1 MFSKGAESRFCLAG
15 CYFLCISVSLNT
27 FAHTLRGV
35 LAFEFFGMKTL
46 KNPSVNASGHLF
58 PKISVSMPNCL
69 RSGFLVCAVREQWR
83 VFLPCLTGSLTGECS
98 LWKDKGDLCVYFY
111 SRFYIDWRWNGQ
123 HLKIRIEK
131 SSKVCFFPPHILHKA
146 CKYNVQEDTCCGF
159 TGLLPAL
166 SSHGWSVGPHTDFA
180 LVKLPLKAYPAE

>member
-15 CYFLCISVSLNT
+15 CHFLCISVSLNT

-58 PKISVSMPNCL
+58 PKLSVSMPNCL
-69 RSGFLVCAVREQWR
+69 RSGFLVCAVGEQWR

-111 SRFYIDWRWNGQ
+111 SRFYIDWRWNGRQ
-123 HLKIRIEK
+123 LKIRIEK
-131 SSKVCFFPPHILHKA
+131 SSKVFFCFFPTSYTKHVSRTCRRTLAVDSQDFYLLCPHMDDQWDLTQTLH
-146 CKYNVQEDTCCGF
+146 
-159 TGLLPAL
+159 
-166 SSHGWSVGPHTDFA
+166 
-180 LVKLPLKAYPAE
+180 